1 MKNIFKLLVLVQIA
15 ILTSC
20 KKSTIRASSTKN
32 AIAADTAA
40 KAAGDI
46 PAHKYGII
54 IKSKQFKINGI
65 ECYWEHTD
73 TLTKEGSMDLIKLRD
88 YKTNRVLIYDIECCL
103 KYGFDFYS
111 PDNFKDVN
119 FDGFEDFLIRSYGSM
134 AAFETTYIF
143 LFDNKTKRFVSSN
156 LSGNGIEIDAINRK
170 LITTS
175 FDSDSE
181 KAESYYFDK
190 LGKVKYTEI
199 VTVTT
204 EYLDTIPVEYR
215 TYEKIIN
222 GKVVQTKK
230 DSIIASEK

>member
-20 KKSTIRASSTKN
+20 NNSTIKASSTKN
-32 AIAADTAA
+32 DLTTDTAS
-40 KAAGDI
+40 KATGDI
-46 PAHKYGII
+46 RPHKYGIV

-73 TLTKEGSMDLIKLRD
+73 TLTEEGAMDLIKLRD
-88 YKTNRVLIYDIECCL
+88 YKTNRILIYDTECCL

-119 FDGFEDFLIRSYGSM
+119 FDGFEDFLIRNYGSM

-143 LFDNKTKRFVSSN
+143 LFDNKTKRFVSSD
-156 LSGNGIEIDAINRK
+156 LSGNAIETDSINRK

-175 FDSDSE
+175 FDRDIE
-181 KAESYYFDK
+181 KVESHYFDK

-230 DSIIASEK
+230 DSVITSEK